1 MSATMTPP
9 PGPLSP
15 DPLASVLQEAP
26 QPPWRHAPM
35 IAAVLAAH
43 VGAGWALM
51 QVDSVRQAMHE
62 VAPLMIDMIAPP
74 PPPKPLPPP
83 PPPPPAPPKRIT
95 PPKPAPIIA
104 APPAPSPAP
113 AVFEAP
119 PPPVEPPA
127 VVAVNPPVEA
137 PPPAPPAPAPQ
148 PKTVPA
154 SAVQYLVP
162 PAPVYPRLSLRNRE
176 SGRVLLRLLIDDQG
190 VPRQMSIQE
199 SSSYPRLDESAMAAA
214 KSARFKPYTE
224 NGSAQPV
231 WVLIPIVFDLEK

>member
-9 PGPLSP
+9 P
-15 DPLASVLQEAP
+15 DPLASILQEVPPA
-26 QPPWRHAPM
+26 PWRHAPM

-74 PPPKPLPPP
+74 PPKPLPP
-83 PPPPPAPPKRIT
+83 PPPPPAPPKRAA

-113 AVFEAP
+113 AVFETP

-127 VVAVNPPVEA
+127 PIVAVNQPAEA

-176 SGRVLLRLLIDDQG
+176 SGRVLLRLLIDEQG
-190 VPRQMSIQE
+190 VPRQMSIEE

-214 KSARFKPYTE
+214 KSARFRPYTE
-224 NGSAQPV
+224 NGAAQPV